1 MKFIFSALLLIVSHL
16 CLAQIDLLKV
26 ASTKAS
32 VLLSTSANN
41 DEVTKGL
48 KEALVIGASKA
59 IENSSAKGGFYT
71 NILIR
76 IPFPAEAE
84 KMKKTLQK
92 AGMKSQ
98 IKGFEKSINSAA
110 ELASKEVLVIFVD
123 AINSINIKDALQIL
137 KGGNTAATTYL
148 KKHISVQLY
157 NKIKPIAK
165 KAIYQVEVTKYWNPL
180 LKSYNTIPFTKS
192 VNLDLEDYVTT
203 KTIDGIF
210 VLIANKEKE
219 IRNNHKARTSELLL
233 KVFK

>member
-1 MKFIFSALLLIVSHL
+1 MKFIFSALMLIVSHL

-26 ASTKAS
+26 ASIKSSA
-32 VLLSTSANN
+32 LLSTSADK
-41 DEVTKGL
+41 DEVAKGL

-59 IENSSAKGGFYT
+59 IKNSSAKDGFYT

-76 IPFPAEAE
+76 IPFPVEAE

-110 ELASKEVLVIFVD
+110 ELASKKVLVIFVD
-123 AINSINIKDALQIL
+123 AINAINIKDALQIL
-137 KGGNTAATTYL
+137 KGGNTAATSYL
-148 KKHISVQLY
+148 KKHTSLQLY
-157 NKIKPIAK
+157 NKIKPIVK
-165 KAIYQVEVTKYWNPL
+165 KAIQQVEVTKHWNPL
-180 LKSYNTIPFTKS
+180 LNSYNTIPFTKS
-192 VNLDLEDYVTT
+192 VNPDLEDYVTN

-210 VLIANKEKE
+210 VLIASQEKE
-219 IRNNHKARTSELLL
+219 IRNNPKARTSVLLL